1 MQQNGLKSR
10 IKGYTISKYQKYIQ
24 YDLKNI
30 NFILNYFDIQ
40 ISDRKLLNKI
50 YLEKFYSKFLGGERE
65 QKNSKFEANSFKM
78 LKHKNPFLIVCTAEF
93 RIEAFLMIF

>member
-1 MQQNGLKSR
+1 M
-10 IKGYTISKYQKYIQ
+10 
-24 YDLKNI
+24 
-30 NFILNYFDIQ
+30 NYFDIQ

-50 YLEKFYSKFLGGERE
+50 YWRNFIQKFLGGERE

-78 LKHKNPFLIVCTAEF
+78 LKHKNPFLIVFTAEF

>member
-1 MQQNGLKSR
+1 MSCN
-10 IKGYTISKYQKYIQ
+10 IGYTISKYQKYIQ

-50 YLEKFYSKFLGGERE
+50 YFGEILFKISRRRERAEKFE
-65 QKNSKFEANSFKM
+65 
-78 LKHKNPFLIVCTAEF
+78 I
-93 RIEAFLMIF
+93 